1 MLLNKKWLIKDSKYK
16 LTNCKVMMDITESL
30 KNITV
35 SSIMTP
41 NVITVNE
48 KQTLR
53 EGSKFMYQH
62 NIGGLIVL
70 MDTSN
75 NETAEIDK
83 PIGIITE
90 RDIARLVAFSSNLST
105 DTAISEVMSKPLI
118 TINQNSSIKE
128 VTDLMQQNDIRRLP
142 IVDNK
147 GKLVGIITAKDILR
161 SLMEFLKSLM
171 SQQDLM
177 QLAF

>member
-1 MLLNKKWLIKDSKYK
+1 
-16 LTNCKVMMDITESL
+16 MMDITESL

-35 SSIMTP
+35 STIMTP

-53 EGSKFMYQH
+53 EASKFMYQH

-75 NETAEIDK
+75 NENAEIDK

-118 TINQNSSIKE
+118 TTNQNSSIKE
-128 VTDLMQQNDIRRLP
+128 VTELMQKNDIRRLP

>member
-1 MLLNKKWLIKDSKYK
+1 
-16 LTNCKVMMDITESL
+16 MDITESL

-70 MDTSN
+70 NDTSN
-75 NETAEIDK
+75 NETEEIDK

-128 VTDLMQQNDIRRLP
+128 ATDLMQQNNIRRLP

>member
-1 MLLNKKWLIKDSKYK
+1 
-16 LTNCKVMMDITESL
+16 MMDITESL

-62 NIGGLIVL
+62 NIGGLVVL

-105 DTAISEVMSKPLI
+105 DTTISEVMSKPLI

>member
-1 MLLNKKWLIKDSKYK
+1 
-16 LTNCKVMMDITESL
+16 MMDITESI

-41 NVITVNE
+41 KVITVNE
-48 KQTLR
+48 KQILR

-62 NIGGLIVL
+62 NIGGIIVL
-70 MDTSN
+70 KDTSH
-75 NETAEIDK
+75 NETAEVDK

-105 DTAISEVMSKPLI
+105 DTPISEVMSKPLI

-128 VTDLMQQNDIRRLP
+128 ATDLMQQNNIRRLP
-142 IVDNK
+142 VLDNK
-147 GKLVGIITAKDILR
+147 GKLVGIITAKDILK
-161 SLMEFLKSLM
+161 SMMDLLKSIM

>member
-1 MLLNKKWLIKDSKYK
+1 
-16 LTNCKVMMDITESL
+16 MDITESL

-35 SSIMTP
+35 STIMTP

-53 EGSKFMYQH
+53 EASKFMYQH

-75 NETAEIDK
+75 NENAEIDK

>member
-1 MLLNKKWLIKDSKYK
+1 
-16 LTNCKVMMDITESL
+16 MDITDSL

-35 SSIMTP
+35 STIMTP

-53 EGSKFMYQH
+53 EASKFMYQH

-75 NETAEIDK
+75 NENAEIDK

-105 DTAISEVMSKPLI
+105 DTVISEVMSKPLI

-128 VTDLMQQNDIRRLP
+128 VTDLMQKNDIRRLP
-142 IVDNK
+142 NKDDNPYY
-147 GKLVGIITAKDILR
+147 
-161 SLMEFLKSLM
+161 
-171 SQQDLM
+171 
-177 QLAF
+177 

>member
-1 MLLNKKWLIKDSKYK
+1 MIKDSKYK
-16 LTNCKVMMDITESL
+16 LTNCKVMMDITDSL

-62 NIGGLIVL
+62 NIGGLVVL

-75 NETAEIDK
+75 NENAEIDK

-128 VTDLMQQNDIRRLP
+128 VTDLMQQNDIRRIP

>member
-1 MLLNKKWLIKDSKYK
+1 
-16 LTNCKVMMDITESL
+16 
-30 KNITV
+30 
-35 SSIMTP
+35 MTP

-75 NETAEIDK
+75 NENAEIDK

-128 VTDLMQQNDIRRLP
+128 VTDLMQQNNIRRLP

>member
-1 MLLNKKWLIKDSKYK
+1 
-16 LTNCKVMMDITESL
+16 MDITESL

-35 SSIMTP
+35 STIMTP

-53 EGSKFMYQH
+53 EASKFMYQH

-75 NETAEIDK
+75 NENAEIDK

-105 DTAISEVMSKPLI
+105 DTVISEVMSKPLI

-128 VTDLMQQNDIRRLP
+128 VTDLMQKNDIRRLP

>member
-1 MLLNKKWLIKDSKYK
+1 
-16 LTNCKVMMDITESL
+16 MDITDSL

-35 SSIMTP
+35 STIMTP

-53 EGSKFMYQH
+53 EASKFMYQH

-75 NETAEIDK
+75 NENAEIDK

-105 DTAISEVMSKPLI
+105 DTVISEVMSKPLI

-128 VTDLMQQNDIRRLP
+128 VTDLMQKNDIRRLP

-161 SLMEFLKSLM
+161 SLLEFLKSLM

>member
-1 MLLNKKWLIKDSKYK
+1 
-16 LTNCKVMMDITESL
+16 MMDITDSL

-35 SSIMTP
+35 STIMTP

-53 EGSKFMYQH
+53 EASKFMYQH

-70 MDTSN
+70 MDNSN
-75 NETAEIDK
+75 NENAEIDK

-105 DTAISEVMSKPLI
+105 DTIISEVMSKPLI

-128 VTDLMQQNDIRRLP
+128 VTDLMQKNDIRRLP

>member
-1 MLLNKKWLIKDSKYK
+1 
-16 LTNCKVMMDITESL
+16 MDITDSL

-35 SSIMTP
+35 STIMTP

-53 EGSKFMYQH
+53 EASKFMYQH

-75 NETAEIDK
+75 NENAEIDK

-105 DTAISEVMSKPLI
+105 DTVISEVMSKPLI

>member
-1 MLLNKKWLIKDSKYK
+1 
-16 LTNCKVMMDITESL
+16 MMDITESL

-75 NETAEIDK
+75 NETEEIDK

-128 VTDLMQQNDIRRLP
+128 VTELMQQNDIRRLP

>member
-1 MLLNKKWLIKDSKYK
+1 
-16 LTNCKVMMDITESL
+16 
-30 KNITV
+30 
-35 SSIMTP
+35 MTP

-105 DTAISEVMSKPLI
+105 DTPISEVMSKPLI

-128 VTDLMQQNDIRRLP
+128 VTELMQQNDIRRLP

>member
-1 MLLNKKWLIKDSKYK
+1 
-16 LTNCKVMMDITESL
+16 MMDITESL
-30 KNITV
+30 KNISV

-75 NETAEIDK
+75 NETAEINK

-118 TINQNSSIKE
+118 TINQNSSIKQ
-128 VTDLMQQNDIRRLP
+128 VTDLMQQNNIRRLP

-161 SLMEFLKSLM
+161 SLMEFLKSLI

>member
-1 MLLNKKWLIKDSKYK
+1 
-16 LTNCKVMMDITESL
+16 MMDVTESL
-30 KNITV
+30 KSITI

-41 NVITVNE
+41 NVITINE

-62 NIGGLIVL
+62 NIGSLIVL

-75 NETAEIDK
+75 NESADVDK

-90 RDIARLVAFSSNLST
+90 RDIARLVAFSSNVST
-105 DTAISEVMSKPLI
+105 DIPISEVMSKPLI
-118 TINQNSSIKE
+118 TINQYSSIKE
-128 VTDLMQQNDIRRLP
+128 ATDLMQQNNIRRFPVL
-142 IVDNK
+142 DNN

-161 SLMEFLKSLM
+161 SIMELLKSIM

>member
-1 MLLNKKWLIKDSKYK
+1 
-16 LTNCKVMMDITESL
+16 MMDITESL

-35 SSIMTP
+35 STIMTP

-53 EGSKFMYQH
+53 EASKFMYQH

-75 NETAEIDK
+75 NENAEIDK

-105 DTAISEVMSKPLI
+105 DTVISEVMSKPLI

-128 VTDLMQQNDIRRLP
+128 VTDLMQKNDIRRLP

>member
-1 MLLNKKWLIKDSKYK
+1 
-16 LTNCKVMMDITESL
+16 MMDITESL

-75 NETAEIDK
+75 NETEEIDK

-128 VTDLMQQNDIRRLP
+128 VTDLMQQNNIRRLP

>member
-1 MLLNKKWLIKDSKYK
+1 
-16 LTNCKVMMDITESL
+16 MMDITESL

-70 MDTSN
+70 MDPSN
-75 NETAEIDK
+75 NETSEIDK

-128 VTDLMQQNDIRRLP
+128 VTELMQQNDIRRLP

>member
-1 MLLNKKWLIKDSKYK
+1 
-16 LTNCKVMMDITESL
+16 MDITESL

-62 NIGGLIVL
+62 NIGGLVVL

-105 DTAISEVMSKPLI
+105 YTAISEVMSKPLI

-128 VTDLMQQNDIRRLP
+128 VTDLMQQNNIRRLP

>member
-1 MLLNKKWLIKDSKYK
+1 
-16 LTNCKVMMDITESL
+16 MMDITESL

-70 MDTSN
+70 MDPSN
-75 NETAEIDK
+75 NETGEIDK

-128 VTDLMQQNDIRRLP
+128 VTDLMQKNDIRRLP

>member
-1 MLLNKKWLIKDSKYK
+1 
-16 LTNCKVMMDITESL
+16 MMDITESL

-35 SSIMTP
+35 STIMTP

-53 EGSKFMYQH
+53 EASKFMYQH

-75 NETAEIDK
+75 NENAEIDK

-105 DTAISEVMSKPLI
+105 DTIISEVMSKPLI

-128 VTDLMQQNDIRRLP
+128 VTDLMQKNDIRRLP

>member
-1 MLLNKKWLIKDSKYK
+1 
-16 LTNCKVMMDITESL
+16 MDITESL

-62 NIGGLIVL
+62 NIGGLVVL

-128 VTDLMQQNDIRRLP
+128 VTNLMQQNDIRRLP

>member
-1 MLLNKKWLIKDSKYK
+1 
-16 LTNCKVMMDITESL
+16 MMDITESL

-70 MDTSN
+70 MDPSN
-75 NETAEIDK
+75 NS
-83 PIGIITE
+83 
-90 RDIARLVAFSSNLST
+90 F
-105 DTAISEVMSKPLI
+105 
-118 TINQNSSIKE
+118 
-128 VTDLMQQNDIRRLP
+128 
-142 IVDNK
+142 
-147 GKLVGIITAKDILR
+147 
-161 SLMEFLKSLM
+161 
-171 SQQDLM
+171 
-177 QLAF
+177 